1 MLADALHNKRLT
13 GVKAT
18 PSIDFV
24 HRNNTA
30 YALGAQHVE
39 GIDPAFAAPVTA
51 SPEEVRY
58 AQELRRQLKKKYLDW
73 PSKPWSLWCVGV
85 D

>member
-1 MLADALHNKRLT
+1 MHNKLLT
-13 GVKAT
+13 GVKVAL
-18 PSIDFV
+18 SIDFV

-30 YALGAQHVE
+30 RPLGTQNIE

-51 SPEEVRY
+51 SAEEVRY
-58 AQELRRQLKKKYLDW
+58 AQELRRQLKKKYLDRPTK
-73 PSKPWSLWCVGV
+73 PSSLWCVGV